1 MKSICIIPARSGS
14 KRIKKK
20 NIKFFFGKPI
30 IAYSINEA
38 ISSSVFDKVIVSTDR
53 EDIAKISREY
63 GAEVPFIR
71 PDELSDSFSGIS
83 DVMKHAINW
92 LNLNGFDI
100 ENACCVYATAPFI
113 KKIDI
118 ISGLNKLITSDY
130 DYVLSVGEFESSVQ
144 RAVVNKDE
152 KGLSMLFSMKNF
164 DIRSQD
170 FESVYFDA
178 GQFCWGKKNAWIND
192 KIFNNN
198 TGFIEIPSDRTIDID
213 TKQDWDKAE
222 LLYKIKKGLEN
233 E

>member
-1 MKSICIIPARSGS
+1 VNVAIIPARIGS
-14 KRIKKK
+14 KRIPNK
-20 NIKFFFGKPI
+20 NIKYFFGKPI

-38 ISSSVFDKVIVSTDR
+38 ISSSVFDKVIVSTDS

-178 GQFCWGKKNAWIND
+178 GQFCWCKKNAWIND

>member
-1 MKSICIIPARSGS
+1 MNVAIIPARIGS
-14 KRIKKK
+14 KRIPNK
-20 NIKFFFGKPI
+20 NIKYFFGKPI

-38 ISSSVFDKVIVSTDR
+38 ISSSVFDKVIVSTDS

-63 GAEVPFIR
+63 GAEVPFMR

>member
-1 MKSICIIPARSGS
+1 MNVAIIPARIGS
-14 KRIKKK
+14 KRIPNK
-20 NIKFFFGKPI
+20 NIKYFFGKPI

-38 ISSSVFDKVIVSTDR
+38 ISSSVFDKVIVSTDS

-92 LNLNGFDI
+92 LNLHRFDI

>member
-1 MKSICIIPARSGS
+1 VNVAIIPARIGS
-14 KRIKKK
+14 KRIPNK
-20 NIKFFFGKPI
+20 NIKYFFGKPI

-38 ISSSVFDKVIVSTDR
+38 ISSSVFDKVIVSTDS

>member
-1 MKSICIIPARSGS
+1 MNVAIIPARIGS
-14 KRIKKK
+14 KRIPNK
-20 NIKFFFGKPI
+20 NIKYFFGKPI

-38 ISSSVFDKVIVSTDR
+38 ISSSVFDKVIVSTDS

-164 DIRSQD
+164 DIRSPD

>member
-1 MKSICIIPARSGS
+1 MNVAIIPARIGS
-14 KRIKKK
+14 KRIPNK
-20 NIKFFFGKPI
+20 NIKYFFGKPI

-38 ISSSVFDKVIVSTDR
+38 ISSSVFDKVIVSTDS

-164 DIRSQD
+164 DIRS
-170 FESVYFDA
+170 
-178 GQFCWGKKNAWIND
+178 
-192 KIFNNN
+192 
-198 TGFIEIPSDRTIDID
+198 
-213 TKQDWDKAE
+213 
-222 LLYKIKKGLEN
+222 
-233 E
+233 

>member
-1 MKSICIIPARSGS
+1 MNVAIIPARIGS
-14 KRIKKK
+14 KRIPNK
-20 NIKFFFGKPI
+20 NIKYFFGKPI

-38 ISSSVFDKVIVSTDR
+38 ISSSVFDKVIVSTDS

-92 LNLNGFDI
+92 LNLNRFDI

>member
-1 MKSICIIPARSGS
+1 
-14 KRIKKK
+14 
-20 NIKFFFGKPI
+20 
-30 IAYSINEA
+30 
-38 ISSSVFDKVIVSTDR
+38 
-53 EDIAKISREY
+53 
-63 GAEVPFIR
+63 
-71 PDELSDSFSGIS
+71 
-83 DVMKHAINW
+83 MKHAINW

>member
-1 MKSICIIPARSGS
+1 MNVAIIPARIGS
-14 KRIKKK
+14 KRIPNK
-20 NIKFFFGKPI
+20 NIKYFFGKPI

-38 ISSSVFDKVIVSTDR
+38 ISSSVFDKVIVSTDS

>member
-1 MKSICIIPARSGS
+1 MNVAIIPARIGS
-14 KRIKKK
+14 KRIPNK
-20 NIKFFFGKPI
+20 NIKYFFGKPI

-38 ISSSVFDKVIVSTDR
+38 ISSSVFDKVIVSTDS

-213 TKQDWDKAE
+213 TKQDWEKAE

>member
-1 MKSICIIPARSGS
+1 MCPSL
-14 KRIKKK
+14 
-20 NIKFFFGKPI
+20 
-30 IAYSINEA
+30 
-38 ISSSVFDKVIVSTDR
+38 TDH
-53 EDIAKISREY
+53 Y
-63 GAEVPFIR
+63 
-71 PDELSDSFSGIS
+71 
-83 DVMKHAINW
+83 N
-92 LNLNGFDI
+92 
-100 ENACCVYATAPFI
+100 
-113 KKIDI
+113 
-118 ISGLNKLITSDY
+118 
-130 DYVLSVGEFESSVQ
+130 YVLSVGEFESSVQ